1 MDKLIQNTH
10 DRYSVSVSGR
20 IFDLQRK
27 CECKQTLKP
36 NGYLVVNLLLETG
49 KRRNFYVHRLVAAAF
64 VTKPSED
71 ATDVNHIDGNKTNNC
86 SDNLEWVTKREKQ
99 LHRYRVLGK
108 AGVKKGSRLVA
119 NQKKVVQLTLD
130 GKVVKVFNSLFE
142 AASATGANYSNIS
155 RVAKGKRKQCGGYK
169 WRFE

>member
-1 MDKLIQNTH
+1 MDKIIQNTH

-36 NGYLVVNLLLETG
+36 NGYLIVNLLLETG
-49 KRRNFYVHRLVAAAF
+49 KRRHFYVHRLVAAAF
-64 VTKPSED
+64 VTKPSEH

-86 SDNLEWVTKREKQ
+86 ADNLEWVTKQENQ

-108 AGVKKGSRLVA
+108 AGLKKGSRLVA

-155 RVAKGKRKQCGGYK
+155 SVAKGKRKQCGGYK
-169 WRFE
+169 WRLE